1 MMLSI
6 ASLFDFCVSGEDD
19 DVFPGRKLDEQIYGA
34 AIGRY
39 RLIIEMQRGEGVGG
53 AEGGGGMVDGG
64 NLNWVHV
71 GDDLADDVKEGLIG
85 SN

>member
-19 DVFPGRKLDEQIYGA
+19 DVFPGRKLDERICGA